1 MTHIAVLSLG
11 KAPGTTVLAAAMT
24 AEATHRAMP
33 DPLLVELDPTGGD
46 LAARWGMSVNQG
58 TLAVTAAASAHGVAG
73 AEHLNNAAQSAP
85 FGGRVLLGPPGGDAA
100 SIAAAELGGRWGLVL
115 SEWGS
120 REGGGTVVCD
130 AGRWS
135 PRQPEAN
142 RVRSAGTV
150 IALIGA
156 DLAGVDRARQ
166 DLPALARLIAPVP
179 VTGLLVGGPFTETD
193 VATELRRILIAGTV
207 PWDQTTA
214 RAVLDGNWSKRA
226 SRSVLGRL
234 ANELLVN
241 AEATSVPEG
250 VS

>member
-11 KAPGTTVLAAAMT
+11 KAPGTTVLAAAMV
-24 AEATHRAMP
+24 AEAAHRARP

-58 TLAVTAAASAHGVAG
+58 TLAVTAAASATGVAG
-73 AEHLNNAAQSAP
+73 IEHVNTAAQPAP
-85 FGGRVLLGPPGGDAA
+85 FGGQVLLAPPGGDAA
-100 SIAAAELGGRWGLVL
+100 SIAASELGGRWGLVL
-115 SEWGS
+115 GEW
-120 REGGGTVVCD
+120 GGTVVCD

-135 PRQPEAN
+135 PRQGEAN

-150 IALIGA
+150 LALIGA

-179 VTGLLVGGPFTETD
+179 VTGVLVGGPFTETD
-193 VATELRRILIAGTV
+193 VATELRRIRIAGTL
-207 PWDQTTA
+207 PWDETTA

-241 AEATSVPEG
+241 AMANVPEG
-250 VS
+250 VA